1 MGAFFAKAVGW
12 AIAHKSALATGWR
25 IFRALR
31 GRRKATQESGQ
42 SFRDFYT
49 AEGLKVLRGNS
60 PVKKYNREFVQR
72 NTYTPVDEGT
82 AGGGPE

>member
-1 MGAFFAKAVGW
+1 MGFLAKAIGW
-12 AIAHKSALATGWR
+12 GIAHKDALLTGWR

-42 SFRDFYT
+42 SFRKYYT
-49 AEGLKVLRGNS
+49 DEGLNVLRNAS
-60 PVKKYNREFVQR
+60 AVKKYNRGFVQR